1 MKESLSIVKKVAL
14 LGVLVILLLP
24 ATLWGLWRHFNRPL
38 SDKQIIKQQ
47 FEPEFPGYSAIEV
60 FQRSG
65 KGTSRADPKIL
76 KIEVVMESYDGAVTC
91 QGEIRY
97 FRADPS
103 YYGLGWYDWVCVN
116 HWLLVEYAREALQ
129 SGAGPP
135 LCPAQVEG
143 TALVL
148 RRWVTNGWIDVN
160 QIQRFEV
167 RTQVVHLLDADVTA
181 TSESDPFFDVSEA
194 QVYDLVPELPEAEKL
209 PTYVLRCDGTLELFL
224 RGGTKWWEQ
233 RLSLKAGDIV
243 LPTPIEES
251 AILP

>member
-1 MKESLSIVKKVAL
+1 MKEAVSMIKKVAL
-14 LGVLVILLLP
+14 LSVLVIILLA

-38 SDKQIIKQQ
+38 SDRQIIKRQ
-47 FEPEFPGYSAIEV
+47 FELDSPGYSSIGIL
-60 FQRSG
+60 QSSG
-65 KGTSRADPKIL
+65 NGTSLTDLRVL
-76 KIEVVMESYDGAVTC
+76 KLEVVIESYGEAVTC
-91 QGEIRY
+91 QGEIHY

-103 YYGLGWYDWVCVN
+103 YYELGWYDWACIE
-116 HWLLVEYAREALQ
+116 HWLLVEYAWEALQ
-129 SGAGPP
+129 PSAGPL

-167 RTQVVHLLDADVTA
+167 RTQVIHLLDADVTA
-181 TSESDPFFDVSEA
+181 TNKSGPFFDVSEV

-224 RGGTKWWEQ
+224 RGGPKWWEQ
-233 RLSLKAGDIV
+233 RLALQVGDIV
-243 LPTPIEES
+243 LPTPIEET
-251 AILP
+251 IIQP